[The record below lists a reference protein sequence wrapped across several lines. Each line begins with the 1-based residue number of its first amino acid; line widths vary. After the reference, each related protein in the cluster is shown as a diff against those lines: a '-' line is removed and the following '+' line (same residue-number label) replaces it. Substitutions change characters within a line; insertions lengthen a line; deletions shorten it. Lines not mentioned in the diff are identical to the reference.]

1 MSIKRIVVAGTGS
14 GVGKTTVAIGL
25 MAAYQS
31 LGYTVQGFKCG
42 PDYIDPT
49 FQTAVTGRKSRNLD
63 SWMCSSLA
71 VKEIFLR
78 GCQGANVAIIEGV
91 MGLFDGKDPLSD
103 TGSAAEIAMITN
115 SPVLLVVDC
124 GGMAR
129 SAAAIVK
136 GFQTLSPAIRLC
148 GVVANRV
155 GSTGHYE
162 LIRKAVEKE
171 CGIPVIGYLAKDDR
185 LCMPERHLG
194 LVPSI
199 ERGELKPFF
208 DLLSDTIQ
216 KNFDLNRL
224 YQIMG
229 SETIESPNILFG
241 TQKQASKVRMAV
253 ALDEAF
259 HFYYPENLELLEH
272 YGAELTFFSP
282 LKGEQVPSDV
292 HGLYIGGGFPEEFAS
307 ALSVQKDVLLSVREA
322 IQSGVPTLAECGG
335 FMFLSES
342 IETVG
347 GEEYPMA
354 GLIPGKVKMHTRL
367 AALGYRE
374 VTGMDKNYLIGPND
388 RARGHEFHYS
398 TFESSQEFAS
408 AYTTTGLRG
417 TKHEGFLLNN
427 LVAGYTH
434 IHFGSAPELAQRW
447 VDECM
452 EYKNEACQR
461 NLY

>member
-1 MSIKRIVVAGTGS
+1 MSINRIVVAGTGS

-25 MAAYQS
+25 MAAYKA
-31 LGYTVQGFKCG
+31 LGYSVQGFKCG

-49 FQTAVTGRKSRNLD
+49 YQTAVTGRKSRNLD
-63 SWMCSSLA
+63 SWMCSDLA
-71 VKEIFLR
+71 VKEIFVR
-78 GCQGANVAIIEGV
+78 GCQGADVAIIEGV
-91 MGLFDGKDPLSD
+91 MGLFDGKDPFSD

-124 GGMAR
+124 AGMAR

-136 GFQTLSPAIRLC
+136 GFQVLSPTVHLC

-155 GSTGHYE
+155 GSEGHYE
-162 LIRKAVEKE
+162 LIQKAVETE
-171 CGIPVIGYLAKDDR
+171 CGIPVIGYLTKDER

-216 KNFDLNRL
+216 NNFDLNRL

-229 SETIESPNILFG
+229 SETIESPTVLFG
-241 TQKQASKVRMAV
+241 TQKRQESKVRMAV
-253 ALDEAF
+253 AMDEAF
-259 HFYYPENLELLEH
+259 HFYYPENLELLELS
-272 YGAELTFFSP
+272 GAELVFFSP
-282 LKGEQVPSDV
+282 LNGEQVPSDV
-292 HGLYIGGGFPEEFAS
+292 HGLYIGGGFPEEFAA
-307 ALSVQKDVLLSVREA
+307 ALSVQKDLLLSVREA
-322 IQSGVPTLAECGG
+322 IQSGMPTLAECGG

-342 IETVG
+342 IKTVS
-347 GEEYPMA
+347 GEEYPMV
-354 GLIPGKVKMHTRL
+354 GLIPGKVKMHTKL

-374 VTGMDKNYLIGPND
+374 VKGMDKNFLIRPDD

-398 TFESSQEFAS
+398 TFEPTGESTS
-408 AYTTTGLRG
+408 AYTSSGRRG
-417 TKHEGFLLNN
+417 TKQEGFLLNN

-434 IHFGSAPELAQRW
+434 IHFGSAPEIAQRW
-447 VDECM
+447 VEQCM
-452 EYKNEACQR
+452 EFKNGAIQR
-461 NLY
+461 I

>member
-1 MSIKRIVVAGTGS
+1 MSVNRIIVAGTGS

-25 MAAYQS
+25 MAAYKAR
-31 LGYTVQGFKCG
+31 GFTVQGFKCG

-49 FQTAVTGRKSRNLD
+49 YQTAVTGRESRNVD
-63 SWMCSSLA
+63 SWMCSDLA
-71 VKEIFLR
+71 VKEIFVR
-78 GCQGANVAIIEGV
+78 GCRGADIAIIEGA
-91 MGLFDGKDPLSD
+91 MGLFDGKDPLAD

-136 GFQTLSPAIRLC
+136 GFQTLSSTIRLC
-148 GVVANRV
+148 GIVANRV
-155 GSTGHYE
+155 GSEGHYE

-171 CGIPVIGYLAKDDR
+171 CGIPVIGYLTKDDR
-185 LCMPERHLG
+185 LRMPERHLG

-208 DLLSDTIQ
+208 NLLSETIQ
-216 KNFDLNRL
+216 HNFDLERL

-229 SETIESPNILFG
+229 SKSIESSKVLFG
-241 TQKQASKVRMAV
+241 TQRQESQVRMAV
-253 ALDEAF
+253 AKDEAF

-272 YGAELTFFSP
+272 YGAELVFFSP
-282 LKGEQVPSDV
+282 LKGEQIPSDV
-292 HGLYIGGGFPEEFAS
+292 HGLYIGGGFPEEFAA
-307 ALSVQKDVLLSVREA
+307 ALSVQKDVLQSVREA
-322 IQSGVPTLAECGG
+322 IQSGMPTVAECGG

-347 GEEYPMA
+347 GEEYPMV
-354 GLIPGKVKMHTRL
+354 GLIPGKVKMHTKL

-374 VTGMDKNYLIGPND
+374 VRGMDKNFLIGLND
-388 RARGHEFHYS
+388 QARGHEFHYS
-398 TFESSQEFAS
+398 TFEPSQNYTS
-408 AYTTTGLRG
+408 AYTATGSRG
-417 TKHEGFLLNN
+417 TKQEGVLLNN

-434 IHFGSAPELAQRW
+434 IHFGSAPELVQRW
-447 VDECM
+447 VEQCKM
-452 EYKNEACQR
+452 FKNRVIQS
-461 NLY
+461 L